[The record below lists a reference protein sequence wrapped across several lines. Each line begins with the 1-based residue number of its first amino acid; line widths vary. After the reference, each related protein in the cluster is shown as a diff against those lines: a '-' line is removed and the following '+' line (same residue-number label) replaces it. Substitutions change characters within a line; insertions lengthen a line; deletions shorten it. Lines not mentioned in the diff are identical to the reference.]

1 MVPASLPVPSRLLR
15 CLDRTRTLLAVLLI
29 VTGGVAHAGDH
40 AWSLRADASPAQIDA
55 ALERLGTELA
65 EAPSLTDAQRSHALL
80 VTGRHA
86 EARHAIERAR
96 RALEETG
103 DSAAAQR
110 WVPMLL
116 LATAG
121 EQDAPAYARAFHSA
135 FAQLDDVAAVQA
147 DAALAVEPAAIRAQL
162 AQALAT
168 QQDAATL
175 SETTALDLLRL
186 QAALRTQTRAAAL
199 APALVAAEEQRR
211 FVIDGDVRIPVSADV
226 VLSAQLARPRAATAP
241 LPAAMLFTIYTD
253 PPKNRQKMLLAA
265 AHGYA
270 GIVVDARGKG
280 QGSGAI
286 APYEHDGADAN
297 AAIDWISHQPWSDGR
312 VAMYGGSYEGFTAW
326 AAARHHHPAL
336 KTIVPYVAAIPGQG
350 LPMENNVFLSA
361 NYGWAFYVANGPMLD
376 NDTYDQNERWSQLP
390 RRWYA
395 SGRPYRQIDQVDGT
409 PNPWLQRWLAHPS
422 YDAYWQA
429 MVPYGDQFD
438 DIRIPV
444 LTITGYYD
452 DGQISALQYFKDH
465 LRHRPDADHA
475 LLIGPYDHRGAQ
487 SAIKPMQLRGYDLD
501 AVAQFDTPALTF
513 QWLDHVLRGAP
524 RPALVPDR
532 VNYQLMGANRWGHA
546 ASLNAAAGA
555 HRRYHLSAAPASADG
570 YHRLQE
576 QPPASGQLRQT
587 VELADRN
594 EMRHGYYPFP
604 IVAAQDEADTA
615 LAFVSEPFT
624 APMDLVG
631 SFSGDLKV
639 RLNKRDFDFTVTLY
653 ELLADGRRMQL
664 SYYMGR
670 ASHVHDPST
679 RQLLQPGRWT
689 HLPFDRTRMVA
700 RRLAEGSRLL
710 VKVDVLKDAMHQV
723 NHGTGRDVSDE
734 SAADAGAP
742 LRVDWHSDSVVT
754 IPLRPASAFPL

>member
-1 MVPASLPVPSRLLR
+1 MLALAVGHAAAADLPWSLP
-15 CLDRTRTLLAVLLI
+15 
-29 VTGGVAHAGDH
+29 
-40 AWSLRADASPAQIDA
+40 ADASPAQVDA
-55 ALERLGTELA
+55 ALLALGKGVLKS
-65 EAPSLTDAQRSHALL
+65 PGLTDAQRGHALL
-80 VTGRHA
+80 AMGQTA
-86 EARHAIERAR
+86 EARQSVQRVRASL
-96 RALEETG
+96 ASDGNT
-103 DSAAAQR
+103 AAMQR
-110 WVPMLL
+110 WLPMLL

-121 EQDAPAYARAFHSA
+121 ERDNAAYARAFHST
-135 FAQLDDVAAVQA
+135 FAALDDVAAVQA
-147 DAALAVEPAAIRAQL
+147 EAALSAEPARVRAQL
-162 AQALAT
+162 EQAIAAQAGTAT
-168 QQDAATL
+168 V
-175 SETTALDLLRL
+175 SEAVALELLRL
-186 QAALRTQTRAAAL
+186 RAVLRAQTLAAAMT
-199 APALVAAEEQRR
+199 PALVAAEEQRR
-211 FVIDGDVRIPVSADV
+211 FVIDDTLRIPAGGDV

-280 QGSGAI
+280 QGTGTI
-286 APYEHDGADAN
+286 APYEHDGEDAN
-297 AAIDWISHQPWSDGR
+297 AAIDWISHQPWNDGR

-376 NDTYDQNERWSQLP
+376 NDTYDQDERWSQLP

-409 PNPWLQRWLAHPS
+409 PNPWLQRWLDHPA
-422 YDAYWQA
+422 YDAYWQS

-438 DIRIPV
+438 DIHIPV

-452 DGQISALQYFKDH
+452 DGQISALQYFKEH

-487 SAIKPMQLRGYDLD
+487 SALKPMELRDY
-501 AVAQFDTPALTF
+501 AVDPAAQFDTPAVTF

-524 RPALVPDR
+524 RPSLVPDR
-532 VNYQLMGANRWGHA
+532 VNYQLMGANTWGHA
-546 ASLNAAAGA
+546 ATLEAAAGD
-555 HRRYHLSAAPASADG
+555 HRRYHLSADQASSDG
-570 YHRLQE
+570 YHRLLE
-576 QPPASGQLRQT
+576 QSPAPGRLRQT
-587 VELADRN
+587 VDLADRD
-594 EMRHGYYPFP
+594 EMRHGYYPYP

-615 LAFVSEPFT
+615 LAFVSEPFI

-653 ELLADGRRMQL
+653 ELMADGRRMQL

-670 ASHVHDPST
+670 ASHVRDPST
-679 RQLLQPGRWT
+679 RQLLRPGQWT

-700 RRLAEGSRLL
+700 RRLAAGSRLL

-742 LRVDWHSDSVVT
+742 LQVDWHSDSVLT
-754 IPLRPASAFPL
+754 IPLQAVAPNG

>member
-1 MVPASLPVPSRLLR
+1 MALRTPLAGLLLALAVGHAAAADLPWSLP
-15 CLDRTRTLLAVLLI
+15 
-29 VTGGVAHAGDH
+29 
-40 AWSLRADASPAQIDA
+40 ADASPAQVDA
-55 ALERLGTELA
+55 ALLALGKGVLKS
-65 EAPSLTDAQRSHALL
+65 PGLTDAQRGHALL
-80 VTGRHA
+80 AMGQTA
-86 EARHAIERAR
+86 EARQSVQRVRASL
-96 RALEETG
+96 ASDGNT
-103 DSAAAQR
+103 AAMQR
-110 WVPMLL
+110 WLPMLL

-121 EQDAPAYARAFHSA
+121 ERDNAAYARAFHST
-135 FAQLDDVAAVQA
+135 FAALDDVAAVQA
-147 DAALAVEPAAIRAQL
+147 EAALSAEPARVRAQL
-162 AQALAT
+162 EQAIAAQAG
-168 QQDAATL
+168 AATV
-175 SETTALDLLRL
+175 SEAVALELLRL
-186 QAALRTQTRAAAL
+186 RAVLRAQTLAAAMT
-199 APALVAAEEQRR
+199 PALVAAEEQRR
-211 FVIDGDVRIPVSADV
+211 FVIDDTLRIPAGGDV
-226 VLSAQLARPRAATAP
+226 VLSAQLARPRAASAP

-280 QGSGAI
+280 QGTGTI
-286 APYEHDGADAN
+286 APYEHDGEDAN
-297 AAIDWISHQPWSDGR
+297 AAIDWISHQPWNDGR

-376 NDTYDQNERWSQLP
+376 NDTYDQDERWSQLP

-409 PNPWLQRWLAHPS
+409 ANPWLQRWLDHPA
-422 YDAYWQA
+422 YDAYWQS
-429 MVPYGDQFD
+429 MVPSGDQFD

-452 DGQISALQYFKDH
+452 DGQISALQYFKEH

-487 SAIKPMQLRGYDLD
+487 SALKPMELRDY
-501 AVAQFDTPALTF
+501 AVDPAAQFDTPAVTF

-524 RPALVPDR
+524 RPPLVPDR
-532 VNYQLMGANRWGHA
+532 VNYQLMGANTWGHA
-546 ASLNAAAGA
+546 ATLEAAAGA
-555 HRRYHLSAAPASADG
+555 HRRYHLSASQASSDG
-570 YHRLQE
+570 YHRLLE
-576 QPPASGQLRQT
+576 QSPAPGQLRQT
-587 VELADRN
+587 VDLADRN

-615 LAFVSEPFT
+615 LAFVSEPFI

-653 ELLADGRRMQL
+653 ELMADGRRMQL

-670 ASHVHDPST
+670 ASHVRDPST
-679 RQLLQPGRWT
+679 RQLLQPGQWT

-700 RRLAEGSRLL
+700 RRLAAGSRLL

-723 NHGTGRDVSDE
+723 NHGIGRDVSDE

-742 LRVDWHSDSVVT
+742 LRVDWHSDSVLT
-754 IPLRPASAFPL
+754 IPLQAVAPTG

>member
-1 MVPASLPVPSRLLR
+1 MALRTTVAGLLLALAVGHAAAAGLPWSLP
-15 CLDRTRTLLAVLLI
+15 
-29 VTGGVAHAGDH
+29 
-40 AWSLRADASPAQIDA
+40 ADASPAHTDA
-55 ALERLGTELA
+55 AVRTLGTQLLA
-65 EAPSLTDAQRSHALL
+65 SASLTDAQRGHALL
-80 VTGRHA
+80 ATGRYA
-86 EARHAIERAR
+86 EARHVIEQVR

-121 EQDAPAYARAFHSA
+121 ETDAPAYARAFHSA
-135 FAQLDDVAAVQA
+135 FAHLDDVAAVQA
-147 DAALAVEPAAIRAQL
+147 DAALAVEPAALRAQL
-162 AQALAT
+162 AQALAA

-175 SETTALDLLRL
+175 PETTALNLVRL
-186 QAALRTQTRAAAL
+186 QAELRAQTLAAAL
-199 APALVAAEEQRR
+199 APPLVAAEEQRR
-211 FVIDGDVRIPVSADV
+211 FVIDDALRIPVGDGV
-226 VLSAQLARPRAATAP
+226 ILSAQLARPRAAP
-241 LPAAMLFTIYTD
+241 VQLPAAMLFTIYTD
-253 PPKNRQKMLLAA
+253 SSKNRLKMLLAA

-270 GIVVDARGKG
+270 GIIVDARGKG
-280 QGSGAI
+280 RGTGTI

-297 AAIDWISHQPWSDGR
+297 AAIDWISHQHWNDGR

-376 NDTYDQNERWSQLP
+376 KHTYAQSRRWSQLGP
-390 RRWYA
+390 RWYA

-429 MVPYGDQFD
+429 MVPYGDQFS

-452 DGQISALQYFKDH
+452 DGQISALQYFKEH
-465 LRHRPDADHA
+465 LRHRPDANHV
-475 LLIGPYDHRGAQ
+475 LLIGPYDHGGAQ
-487 SAIKPMQLRGYDLD
+487 AALKPMQLRGYALD
-501 AVAQFDTPALTF
+501 PAAQFDTPALTF

-524 RPALVPDR
+524 RPALLPDR
-532 VNYQLMGANRWGHA
+532 VNYQLMGADAWGHA
-546 ASLNAAAGA
+546 ATLQAAAGGQ
-555 HRRYHLSAAPASADG
+555 RRYHLSPAPASALG

-576 QPPASGQLRQT
+576 QPPASGHLQQT
-587 VELADRN
+587 VDLADRN
-594 EMRHGYYPFP
+594 ERRHGYYPSP
-604 IVAAQDEADTA
+604 IIAPQDEPDTA
-615 LAFVSEPFT
+615 LSFVSEPFT
-624 APMDLVG
+624 RPMDLVG
-631 SFSGDLKV
+631 SFSGDMKV
-639 RLNKRDFDFTVTLY
+639 RINKRDVDFTVTLY
-653 ELLADGRRMQL
+653 ELMADGRRMQL
-664 SYYMGR
+664 SYFMGR
-670 ASHVHDPST
+670 ASHVRDPTT
-679 RQLLQPGRWT
+679 RQLLHPGQWT

-700 RRLAEGSRLL
+700 RRLAAGSRLL

-734 SAADAGAP
+734 TVADAGEP
-742 LRVDWHSDSVVT
+742 LRVEWHSDSMLS
-754 IPLRPASAFPL
+754 IPLQPVKPDG

>member
-1 MVPASLPVPSRLLR
+1 MALRTPLAGLLLALAVGHAAAADLPWSLP
-15 CLDRTRTLLAVLLI
+15 
-29 VTGGVAHAGDH
+29 
-40 AWSLRADASPAQIDA
+40 ADASPVQTDA
-55 ALERLGTELA
+55 ALRTLGTELLESA
-65 EAPSLTDAQRSHALL
+65 SLTNAQRSHALL
-80 VTGRHA
+80 ALGRA
-86 EARHAIERAR
+86 TEARPLIQQVRAGL
-96 RALEETG
+96 ASAG

-121 EQDAPAYARAFHSA
+121 EQDAAGYARAFHNT
-135 FAQLDDVAAVQA
+135 FADLGDVAAVQA
-147 DAALAVEPAAIRAQL
+147 ETALAVEPATAQAQL
-162 AQALAT
+162 AQAIAT
-168 QQDAATL
+168 QAG
-175 SETTALDLLRL
+175 TTALPQAVALELLRL
-186 QAALRTQTRAAAL
+186 RALLRAQTLAAAL
-199 APALVAAEEQRR
+199 APPLVAAEEQRR
-211 FVIDGDVRIPVSADV
+211 FLIDDALRIPAGDGV
-226 VLSAQLARPRAATAP
+226 VLSAQLARPRAAQAP

-253 PPKNRQKMLLAA
+253 PAKNRLKMLLAA

-280 QGSGAI
+280 QGSGSV
-286 APYEHDGADAN
+286 APYEHDGDDAN
-297 AAIDWISHQPWSDGR
+297 AAIDWTSRQPWSDGR

-350 LPMENNVFLSA
+350 LPMENNVFHSA

-376 NDTYDQNERWSQLP
+376 NDTYNQNERWSQLP

-409 PNPWLQRWLAHPS
+409 PNPWLQRWLDHPA
-422 YDAYWQA
+422 YDAYWQS

-465 LRHRPDADHA
+465 LRHRPDAEHA

-501 AVAQFDTPALTF
+501 AVAQFDTAALTF

-546 ASLNAAAGA
+546 ATLDAAAGVH
-555 HRRYHLSAAPASADG
+555 HRYFLSAAPASVDG

-576 QPPASGQLRQT
+576 QPPAPGQLGQT
-587 VELADRN
+587 VDLADRD
-594 EMRHGYYPFP
+594 EIRHGYYPFP
-604 IVAAQDEADTA
+604 IIEAQDERDTA
-615 LAFVSEPFT
+615 LSFVTDPVT
-624 APMDLVG
+624 GPMDLVG

-639 RLNKRDFDFTVTLY
+639 RINKRDFDFTVTLY
-653 ELLADGRRMQL
+653 ELMADGRRVQL

-670 ASHVHDPST
+670 ASHVRDPTT
-679 RQLLQPGRWT
+679 RQLLPPGQWT

-700 RRLAEGSRLL
+700 RRLAAGSRLL

-734 SAADAGAP
+734 SAADAGQP
-742 LRVDWHSDSVVT
+742 LRVDWHSHSVVS
-754 IPLRPASAFPL
+754 IPLRPATPDG

>member
-1 MVPASLPVPSRLLR
+1 MALRTTLAGLLLALAVGHAAAADLPWSLP
-15 CLDRTRTLLAVLLI
+15 
-29 VTGGVAHAGDH
+29 
-40 AWSLRADASPAQIDA
+40 ADASPAQVDA
-55 ALERLGTELA
+55 ALQALGKGVLES
-65 EAPSLTDAQRSHALL
+65 PGLTDAQRGHALL
-80 VTGRHA
+80 ATGQTA
-86 EARHAIERAR
+86 EARQSIQQARASL
-96 RALEETG
+96 ASDG
-103 DSAAAQR
+103 DTAAVQR

-121 EQDAPAYARAFHSA
+121 ERDNAAYARAFHST
-135 FAQLDDVAAVQA
+135 FAALDDVAAVQA
-147 DAALAVEPAAIRAQL
+147 EAALSAEPARVRAQL
-162 AQALAT
+162 EQAIAAQAG
-168 QQDAATL
+168 AATV
-175 SETTALDLLRL
+175 SAAVALELLRL
-186 QAALRTQTRAAAL
+186 RAVLRAQTLAAAM

-211 FVIDGDVRIPVSADV
+211 FVIDDTLRIPAGGDV

-280 QGSGAI
+280 RGTGTI
-286 APYEHDGADAN
+286 APYEHDGEDAN

-376 NDTYDQNERWSQLP
+376 NDTYDQDERWSQLP
-390 RRWYA
+390 RRWYV

-409 PNPWLQRWLAHPS
+409 ANPWLQRWLDHPA
-422 YDAYWQA
+422 YDAYWQS
-429 MVPYGDQFD
+429 MVPSGDQFD

-452 DGQISALQYFKDH
+452 DGQISALQYFKEH

-487 SAIKPMQLRGYDLD
+487 SALKPMELRDY
-501 AVAQFDTPALTF
+501 AVDPAAQFDTPSVTF

-524 RPALVPDR
+524 RPPLVPDR
-532 VNYQLMGANRWGHA
+532 VNYQLMGANTWGHA
-546 ASLNAAAGA
+546 ATLEAAAGA
-555 HRRYHLSAAPASADG
+555 HRRYHLSADQASSDG
-570 YHRLQE
+570 YHRLLE
-576 QPPASGQLRQT
+576 QPPAPGQLRQT
-587 VELADRN
+587 VDLADRN

-615 LAFVSEPFT
+615 LAFVSEPFI

-653 ELLADGRRMQL
+653 ELMADGRRMQL

-670 ASHVHDPST
+670 ASHVRDPST
-679 RQLLQPGRWT
+679 RQLLQPGQWT

-700 RRLAEGSRLL
+700 RRLAAGSRLL

-734 SAADAGAP
+734 TVADAGAP
-742 LRVDWHSDSVVT
+742 LHVEWHSDSVLT
-754 IPLRPASAFPL
+754 IPLQPVTPGG

>member
-1 MVPASLPVPSRLLR
+1 MALRTPLAGLLLALAVGHAAAADLPWSLP
-15 CLDRTRTLLAVLLI
+15 
-29 VTGGVAHAGDH
+29 
-40 AWSLRADASPAQIDA
+40 ADASPAQVDA
-55 ALERLGTELA
+55 ALQALGKGVLKS
-65 EAPSLTDAQRSHALL
+65 PDLTDVQRGHAL
-80 VTGRHA
+80 VAAGQTA
-86 EARHAIERAR
+86 EARRSIQQARASL
-96 RALEETG
+96 ASEG
-103 DSAAAQR
+103 DTAAVHR

-116 LATAG
+116 LVTAG
-121 EQDAPAYARAFHSA
+121 EQDAAEYARAFHA
-135 FAQLDDVAAVQA
+135 TFAALDDVAAVQA
-147 DAALAVEPAAIRAQL
+147 GAALSVEPAPVRAQL
-162 AQALAT
+162 EQAVAAQAGAT
-168 QQDAATL
+168 TIAEAV
-175 SETTALDLLRL
+175 ALELLRL
-186 QAALRTQTRAAAL
+186 RAVLRAQTLAAAL
-199 APALVAAEEQRR
+199 APPLVVAEEQRR
-211 FVIDGDVRIPVSADV
+211 FAIDDALRIPVGDGV
-226 VLSAQLARPRAATAP
+226 VLSAQLARPRAASVP

-280 QGSGAI
+280 QGSGTI

-297 AAIDWISHQPWSDGR
+297 AAIDWISRQPWSDGR

-361 NYGWAFYVANGPMLD
+361 NYGWAFYVANAPMLD
-376 NDTYDQNERWSQLP
+376 NDTYNQNERWSQLP

-395 SGRPYRQIDQVDGT
+395 SGRPYRQIDQIDGT
-409 PNPWLQRWLAHPS
+409 PNPWLQRWLDHPT
-422 YDAYWQA
+422 YDAYWQS

-452 DGQISALQYFKDH
+452 DGQISALQYFKEH

-487 SAIKPMQLRGYDLD
+487 SALKPMQLRGYDLD

-546 ASLNAAAGA
+546 ATLDAAAGA
-555 HRRYHLSAAPASADG
+555 HRRYHLSAAPASPDG

-576 QPPASGQLRQT
+576 QPPAPGQLGQT
-587 VELADRN
+587 VDMADRN

-615 LAFVSEPFT
+615 LAYVSEPFT
-624 APMDLVG
+624 GPMDLVG

-639 RLNKRDFDFTVTLY
+639 RINKRDFDFTVTLY
-653 ELLADGRRMQL
+653 ELMADGHRMQL

-670 ASHVHDPST
+670 ASHVRDPGT
-679 RQLLQPGRWT
+679 RQLLQPGQWT

-700 RRLAEGSRLL
+700 RRLAAGSRLL

-723 NHGTGRDVSDE
+723 NHGSGRDVSDE
-734 SAADAGAP
+734 SAADAGTP
-742 LRVDWHSDSVVT
+742 LQVDWHSDSVLT
-754 IPLRPASAFPL
+754 IPLRPASDSLQ

>member
-1 MVPASLPVPSRLLR
+1 MALRTSLAGL
-15 CLDRTRTLLAVLLI
+15 LLALVCC
-29 VTGGVAHAGDH
+29 THAG
-40 AWSLRADASPAQIDA
+40 ANELRWALQVDAPQEKVDA
-55 ALERLGTELA
+55 ALQRVGSELLHTPA
-65 EAPSLTDAQRSHALL
+65 LTDAQRSHALL
-80 VTGRHA
+80 ASGRFS
-86 EARHAIERAR
+86 EARASIQQVRA
-96 RALEETG
+96 ALIAAG
-103 DSAAAQR
+103 DPAAAQR
-110 WVPMLL
+110 WTSMLL
-116 LATAG
+116 LATAADD
-121 EQDAPAYARAFHSA
+121 DAAAYARAFHALFSD
-135 FAQLDDVAAVQA
+135 LDDVAAVQA
-147 DAALAVEPAAIRAQL
+147 DATLRVDPTAVREQL
-162 AQALAT
+162 AQMLAA
-168 QQDAATL
+168 QQGSSLPKA
-175 SETTALDLLRL
+175 TALELVRL
-186 QAALRTQTRAAAL
+186 QAVLRAQTAAAAL
-199 APALVAAEEQRR
+199 APSLLADEEQRR
-211 FVIDGDVRIPVSADV
+211 FVIDDGLRIPAGDGV
-226 VLSAQLARPRAATAP
+226 VLSAQLAQPRNASAA

-253 PPKNRQKMLLAA
+253 PPTNRLKMLLAA

-270 GIVVDARGKG
+270 GIIVDARGKG
-280 QGSGAI
+280 QGTGTI
-286 APYEHDGADAN
+286 APYEHDGEDAN
-297 AAIDWISHQPWSDGR
+297 AAIDWVSRQPWNDGR

-376 NDTYDQNERWSQLP
+376 DATYDQNARWQQLGP
-390 RRWYA
+390 RWYA

-409 PNPWLQRWLAHPS
+409 PNPWLQRWLDHPS

-452 DGQISALQYFKDH
+452 DGQISALQYFKEH

-487 SAIKPMQLRGYDLD
+487 SPLKPMQLRGYALD
-501 AVAQFDTPALTF
+501 PVAQFDTPAVTF

-546 ASLNAAAGA
+546 PSLQAAAGGQ
-555 HRRYHLSAAPASADG
+555 RRYHLSTAPASAEG
-570 YHRLQE
+570 YHPLQE
-576 QPPASGQLRQT
+576 QAPTPGQLRQT
-587 VELADRN
+587 VDMADRN

-604 IVAAQDEADTA
+604 IIEGQDTADTA
-615 LAFVSEPFT
+615 LSFVSAPFSG
-624 APMDLVG
+624 PMDLVG

-639 RLNKRDFDFTVTLY
+639 RINKRDLDFTVTLY
-653 ELLADGRRMQL
+653 ELLADGSRMQL

-670 ASHVHDPST
+670 ASHVRDPTT
-679 RQLLQPGRWT
+679 RQLLQPGQWT

-700 RRLAEGSRLL
+700 RRLAPGSRLL

-723 NHGTGRDVSDE
+723 NHGTGGDVSDE

-742 LRVDWHSDSVVT
+742 LQVDWHSDSVLT
-754 IPLRPASAFPL
+754 IPLQAVTTAG

>member
-1 MVPASLPVPSRLLR
+1 MALRTTFAGLLLALAVGHAAAADLPWSLP
-15 CLDRTRTLLAVLLI
+15 
-29 VTGGVAHAGDH
+29 
-40 AWSLRADASPAQIDA
+40 ADASPAQVDA
-55 ALERLGTELA
+55 ALLALGKGVLKS
-65 EAPSLTDAQRSHALL
+65 PGLTDAQRGHALL
-80 VTGRHA
+80 AMGQTA
-86 EARHAIERAR
+86 EARQSVQRVRASL
-96 RALEETG
+96 ASDGNT
-103 DSAAAQR
+103 AAMQR
-110 WVPMLL
+110 WLPMLL

-121 EQDAPAYARAFHSA
+121 ERDNAAYARAFHST
-135 FAQLDDVAAVQA
+135 FAALDDVAAVQA
-147 DAALAVEPAAIRAQL
+147 EAALSAEPARVRAQL
-162 AQALAT
+162 EQAIAAQAGTAT
-168 QQDAATL
+168 V
-175 SETTALDLLRL
+175 SEAVALELLRL
-186 QAALRTQTRAAAL
+186 RAVLRAQTLAAAMT
-199 APALVAAEEQRR
+199 PALVAAEEQRR
-211 FVIDGDVRIPVSADV
+211 FVIDDTLRIPAGGDV

-280 QGSGAI
+280 QGTGTI
-286 APYEHDGADAN
+286 APYEHDGEDAN
-297 AAIDWISHQPWSDGR
+297 AAIDWISHQPWNDGR

-376 NDTYDQNERWSQLP
+376 NDTYNQNERWSQLP

-409 PNPWLQRWLAHPS
+409 PNPWLQRWLDHPA
-422 YDAYWQA
+422 YDAYWQS

-438 DIRIPV
+438 DIHIPV

-452 DGQISALQYFKDH
+452 DGQISALQYFKEH

-487 SAIKPMQLRGYDLD
+487 SALKPMELRDY
-501 AVAQFDTPALTF
+501 AVDPAAQFDTPAVTF

-524 RPALVPDR
+524 RPSLVPDR
-532 VNYQLMGANRWGHA
+532 VNYQLMGANTWGHA
-546 ASLNAAAGA
+546 ATLEAAAGD
-555 HRRYHLSAAPASADG
+555 HRRYHLSADQASSDG
-570 YHRLQE
+570 YHRLLE
-576 QPPASGQLRQT
+576 QSPAPGRLRQT
-587 VELADRN
+587 VDLADRD
-594 EMRHGYYPFP
+594 EMRHGYYPYP

-615 LAFVSEPFT
+615 LAFVSEPFI

-653 ELLADGRRMQL
+653 ELMADGRRMQL

-670 ASHVHDPST
+670 ASHVRDPST
-679 RQLLQPGRWT
+679 RQLLRPGQWT

-700 RRLAEGSRLL
+700 RRLAAGSRLL

-742 LRVDWHSDSVVT
+742 LQVDWHSDSVLT
-754 IPLRPASAFPL
+754 IPLQAVAPNG

>member
-1 MVPASLPVPSRLLR
+1 MALRNTLVGLLLALSCAHAMADDLPWSLPV
-15 CLDRTRTLLAVLLI
+15 
-29 VTGGVAHAGDH
+29 
-40 AWSLRADASPAQIDA
+40 DASPAQTDA
-55 ALERLGTELA
+55 ALLALGTELLKSA
-65 EAPSLTDAQRSHALL
+65 SLTDAQRSHALL
-80 VTGRHA
+80 VTGRNA
-86 EARHAIERAR
+86 EARKAIEQAR
-96 RALEETG
+96 RALEDGG
-103 DSAAAQR
+103 DSAASQR

-121 EQDAPAYARAFHSA
+121 EQDAQAYARAFHSA
-135 FAQLDDVAAVQA
+135 FARLDDVAAVQA
-147 DAALAVEPAAIRAQL
+147 DAALAIEPAPARAQL
-162 AQALAT
+162 AQALAAG
-168 QQDAATL
+168 QDATAL
-175 SETTALDLLRL
+175 SETTALNLIRL
-186 QAALRTQTRAAAL
+186 QAVLRAQTLAAVR
-199 APALVAAEEQRR
+199 APALVTAEEQRR
-211 FVIDGDVRIPVSADV
+211 FVIDDTLRIPAGGDV

-280 QGSGAI
+280 RGTGTI
-286 APYEHDGADAN
+286 APYEHDGEDAN

-361 NYGWAFYVANGPMLD
+361 NYGWTFYVANGPMLD
-376 NDTYDQNERWSQLP
+376 NATYDQDERWSQLP
-390 RRWYA
+390 QRWYA

-409 PNPWLQRWLAHPS
+409 PNPWLQRWLDHPA
-422 YDAYWQA
+422 YDAYWQS

-487 SAIKPMQLRGYDLD
+487 SALKPMQLRDYTVDP
-501 AVAQFDTPALTF
+501 AAQFDTPAVTF
-513 QWLDHVLRGAP
+513 QWLDYVLRGAP

-532 VNYQLMGANRWGHA
+532 VNYQLMGSNRWGHA
-546 ASLNAAAGA
+546 ATLDAAAGA
-555 HRRYHLSAAPASADG
+555 HRRYHLSAAPASPDG

-576 QPPASGQLRQT
+576 QPPALGQLGQT
-587 VELADRN
+587 VDLADRN

-604 IVAAQDEADTA
+604 IISAQDERDTA
-615 LAFVSEPFT
+615 LSFVSDPFT
-624 APMDLVG
+624 GPMDLVG

-653 ELLADGRRMQL
+653 ELMADGRRMQL

-670 ASHVHDPST
+670 ASHVRDPST
-679 RQLLQPGRWT
+679 RQLLQPGQWT

-700 RRLAEGSRLL
+700 RRLAAGSRLL

-742 LRVDWHSDSVVT
+742 LQVDWHSDSVLT
-754 IPLRPASAFPL
+754 IPLRPASDTPQ

>member
-1 MVPASLPVPSRLLR
+1 MALRPPLLVLLLAMGCARALASDLPWSLP
-15 CLDRTRTLLAVLLI
+15 
-29 VTGGVAHAGDH
+29 
-40 AWSLRADASPAQIDA
+40 ADASPAQTDA
-55 ALERLGTELA
+55 ALRALGSELLKSA
-65 EAPSLTDAQRSHALL
+65 SLTDAQRSHALL
-80 VTGRHA
+80 VAGRHA
-86 EARHAIERAR
+86 EARHAIEQAR
-96 RALEETG
+96 RALEDGG

-121 EQDAPAYARAFHSA
+121 GQDAPAYAKAFHSA
-135 FAQLDDVAAVQA
+135 FARLDDVAAMQA
-147 DAALAVEPAAIRAQL
+147 DAALAIAPAPVRAQL
-162 AQALAT
+162 TQALAA
-168 QQDAATL
+168 QQGAATL
-175 SETTALDLLRL
+175 SDATALDLIRL
-186 QAALRTQTRAAAL
+186 QAVLQAQTRAAAL
-199 APALVAAEEQRR
+199 APALVATEEQRR
-211 FVIDGDVRIPVSADV
+211 FVIDDALRIPAGGGV
-226 VLSAQLARPRAATAP
+226 VLSAQLARLRAATAP

-280 QGSGAI
+280 QGSGTI
-286 APYEHDGADAN
+286 APYEHDGEDAN
-297 AAIDWISHQPWSDGR
+297 AAIDWISRQPWSDGR

-395 SGRPYRQIDQVDGT
+395 SGHPYRQIDQVDGT

-429 MVPYGDQFD
+429 MVPYGDQFN

-452 DGQISALQYFKDH
+452 DGQISALQYFKEH

-487 SAIKPMQLRGYDLD
+487 SALKPMELRDY
-501 AVAQFDTPALTF
+501 AVDPAAQFDTPAVTF

-546 ASLNAAAGA
+546 PSLEAAAGA

-576 QPPASGQLRQT
+576 QPPAPGQLGQT
-587 VELADRN
+587 VDLADRD

-604 IVAAQDEADTA
+604 IIAAQDERDTA
-615 LAFVSEPFT
+615 LSFATDPF
-624 APMDLVG
+624 AGPMDLVG
-631 SFSGDLKV
+631 GFSGDLKV
-639 RLNKRDFDFTVTLY
+639 RINKRDFDFTVTLY
-653 ELLADGRRMQL
+653 ELMADGRRMQL

-670 ASHVHDPST
+670 ASHVRDPTT
-679 RQLLQPGRWT
+679 RQLLQPGQWT

-700 RRLAEGSRLL
+700 RRVAAGSRLL

-734 SAADAGAP
+734 SAADAGTP
-742 LRVDWHSDSVVT
+742 LQVDWHSDGVLT
-754 IPLRPASAFPL
+754 IPLRAVTPTG

>member
-1 MVPASLPVPSRLLR
+1 MSRSSVPKEASVALRTTLAGLLLALAVGHAAAADLPWSLP
-15 CLDRTRTLLAVLLI
+15 
-29 VTGGVAHAGDH
+29 
-40 AWSLRADASPAQIDA
+40 ADASPAQVDA
-55 ALERLGTELA
+55 ALQGLGNTLLDSA
-65 EAPSLTDAQRSHALL
+65 QLTDAQRSHTLL
-80 VTGRHA
+80 AMGRTTA
-86 EARHAIERAR
+86 ARQSIQQLRASL
-96 RALEETG
+96 ASDG
-103 DSAAAQR
+103 DTAAAQR

-121 EQDAPAYARAFHSA
+121 EQDTAAYARAFQSA
-135 FAQLDDVAAVQA
+135 FAPLDDVAAVQA
-147 DAALAVEPAAIRAQL
+147 DAALSVDPATVRAQL
-162 AQALAT
+162 EQAIAAQAGAATLPDTVALELLRLRAVLRAQALA
-168 QQDAATL
+168 
-175 SETTALDLLRL
+175 
-186 QAALRTQTRAAAL
+186 ALR
-199 APALVAAEEQRR
+199 APPLIAAEEQRR
-211 FVIDGDVRIPVSADV
+211 FIIDDSLRIPVGQDV
-226 VLSAQLARPRAATAP
+226 VLSAQLARPRAASAP

-280 QGSGAI
+280 HGTGTI
-286 APYEHDGADAN
+286 APYEHDGVDAN
-297 AAIDWISHQPWSDGR
+297 AAIDWISRQPWNDGR

-326 AAARHHHPAL
+326 AAARYHHPAL

-376 NDTYDQNERWSQLP
+376 NETYGQNRRWSQLGP
-390 RRWYA
+390 RWYA

-422 YDAYWQA
+422 YDTYWQA
-429 MVPYGDQFD
+429 MVPYGDQFN

-452 DGQISALQYFKDH
+452 DGQISALQYFKEH
-465 LRHRPDADHA
+465 LRHLPGADHA
-475 LLIGPYDHRGAQ
+475 LLIGPYDHRGAR
-487 SAIKPMQLRGYDLD
+487 AALKPMQLRDYALD
-501 AVAQFDTPALTF
+501 PAAQFDTPAITF

-532 VNYQLMGANRWGHA
+532 VNYQVMGADRWGHA
-546 ASLNAAAGA
+546 ATLEAAAGD
-555 HRRYHLSAAPASADG
+555 HRRYHLSAARASAEG
-570 YHRLQE
+570 YHPLQE
-576 QPPASGQLRQT
+576 QPPLPGQLRQT
-587 VELADRN
+587 VDMADRN

-604 IVAAQDEADTA
+604 IIAAQDEADSA
-615 LAFVSEPFT
+615 LAFVSAPFT

-639 RLNKRDFDFTVTLY
+639 RINKRDFDFTVTLY

-670 ASHVHDPST
+670 ASYVLDPAT
-679 RQLLQPGRWT
+679 RQLLPPRRWT
-689 HLPFDRTRMVA
+689 QLPFDRTRMVS
-700 RRLAEGSRLL
+700 RRIAAGSRLL

-723 NHGTGRDVSDE
+723 NHGTGREVSDE
-734 SAADAGAP
+734 SIADAGEP
-742 LRVDWHSDSVVT
+742 LQVDWHSDSVLT
-754 IPLRPASAFPL
+754 IPLRPADAAP

>member
-1 MVPASLPVPSRLLR
+1 MPLR
-15 CLDRTRTLLAVLLI
+15 TPLVGLLLAL
-29 VTGGVAHAGDH
+29 GCAHAV
-40 AWSLRADASPAQIDA
+40 ANELPWSPPADASPAKTDA
-55 ALERLGTELA
+55 ALQALGTELLKSA
-65 EAPSLTDAQRSHALL
+65 SLTDAQRSHALL
-80 VTGRHA
+80 VSGRHA
-86 EARHAIERAR
+86 EARHAIEQAR
-96 RALEETG
+96 RALEDGG

-135 FAQLDDVAAVQA
+135 FARLDDVAAVQA
-147 DAALAVEPAAIRAQL
+147 DAALAIEPAPVRAQL

-168 QQDAATL
+168 QQNAATL
-175 SETTALDLLRL
+175 SETAALNLIRL
-186 QAALRTQTRAAAL
+186 QAVLRAQTLAAAL

-211 FVIDGDVRIPVSADV
+211 FVIDDNVRIPVSADV
-226 VLSAQLARPRAATAP
+226 VLSAQLARPRPATTS

-280 QGSGAI
+280 QGTGSI
-286 APYEHDGADAN
+286 APYQHDGEDAN
-297 AAIDWISHQPWSDGR
+297 AAIDWISRQAWNDGR

-409 PNPWLQRWLAHPS
+409 PNPWLQRWLDHPA
-422 YDAYWQA
+422 YDAYWQS
-429 MVPYGDQFD
+429 MIPYGDQFD

-487 SAIKPMQLRGYDLD
+487 SALKPMQLRDY
-501 AVAQFDTPALTF
+501 AVDPAAQFDTPAVTF

-546 ASLNAAAGA
+546 ATLDAAAGA

-576 QPPASGQLRQT
+576 QPPAPGQLRQT
-587 VELADRN
+587 VDMADRD

-604 IVAAQDEADTA
+604 IVAAQDERDTA
-615 LAFVSEPFT
+615 LSFVSDPFT
-624 APMDLVG
+624 GPMDLVG
-631 SFSGDLKV
+631 SFSGDLKA
-639 RLNKRDFDFTVTLY
+639 RINKRDFDFTVTLY

-664 SYYMGR
+664 SYYVGR
-670 ASHVHDPST
+670 ASHVRDPGT
-679 RQLLQPGRWT
+679 RQLLQPGQWT
-689 HLPFDRTRMVA
+689 QLPFDRTRMVA
-700 RRLAEGSRLL
+700 RRLAAGSRLL
-710 VKVDVLKDAMHQV
+710 VKADVLKDPMHQV

-734 SAADAGAP
+734 STADAGAP
-742 LRVDWHSDSVVT
+742 LHVEWHSDSVVT
-754 IPLRPASAFPL
+754 IPLRPAHDTPL

>member
-1 MVPASLPVPSRLLR
+1 MALRTTFAGLLLALAVGHAAAADLPWSLP
-15 CLDRTRTLLAVLLI
+15 
-29 VTGGVAHAGDH
+29 
-40 AWSLRADASPAQIDA
+40 ADASPAQVDA
-55 ALERLGTELA
+55 ALLALGKGVLKS
-65 EAPSLTDAQRSHALL
+65 PGLTDAQRGHALL
-80 VTGRHA
+80 AMGQTA
-86 EARHAIERAR
+86 EARQSVQRVRASL
-96 RALEETG
+96 ASDGNT
-103 DSAAAQR
+103 AAMQR
-110 WVPMLL
+110 WLPMLL

-121 EQDAPAYARAFHSA
+121 ERDKAAYARAFHGT
-135 FAQLDDVAAVQA
+135 FAALDDVAAVQA
-147 DAALAVEPAAIRAQL
+147 EAALSAAPARVRAQL
-162 AQALAT
+162 EQAIAAQAGTAT
-168 QQDAATL
+168 V
-175 SETTALDLLRL
+175 SEAVALELLRL
-186 QAALRTQTRAAAL
+186 RAVLRAQTLAAAMT
-199 APALVAAEEQRR
+199 PALVAAEEQRR
-211 FVIDGDVRIPVSADV
+211 FVIDDTLRIPAGGDV

-280 QGSGAI
+280 QGTGTI
-286 APYEHDGADAN
+286 APYEHDGEDAN
-297 AAIDWISHQPWSDGR
+297 AAIDWISHQPWNDGR

-376 NDTYDQNERWSQLP
+376 NDTYDQDERWSQLP

-409 PNPWLQRWLAHPS
+409 PNPWLQRWLDHPA
-422 YDAYWQA
+422 YDAYWQS

-438 DIRIPV
+438 DIHIPV

-452 DGQISALQYFKDH
+452 DGQISALQYFKEH

-487 SAIKPMQLRGYDLD
+487 SALKPMELRDY
-501 AVAQFDTPALTF
+501 AVDPAAQFDTPAVTF

-524 RPALVPDR
+524 RPSLVPDR
-532 VNYQLMGANRWGHA
+532 VNYQLMGANTWGHA
-546 ASLNAAAGA
+546 ATLEAAAGA
-555 HRRYHLSAAPASADG
+555 HRRYHLSADQASSDG
-570 YHRLQE
+570 YHRLLE
-576 QPPASGQLRQT
+576 QSPAPGQLRQT
-587 VELADRN
+587 VDLADRN

-615 LAFVSEPFT
+615 LAFVSEPFI

-631 SFSGDLKV
+631 SFSGDLKL

-653 ELLADGRRMQL
+653 ELMADGRRMQL

-670 ASHVHDPST
+670 ASHVRDPST
-679 RQLLQPGRWT
+679 RQLLQPGQWT

-700 RRLAEGSRLL
+700 RRLAAGSRLL

-742 LRVDWHSDSVVT
+742 LQVDWHSDSVLT
-754 IPLRPASAFPL
+754 IPLQAVAPTG

>member
-1 MVPASLPVPSRLLR
+1 MMTARPSSKEASVALRTPLAGLLLALAVGHATAADLPWSLP
-15 CLDRTRTLLAVLLI
+15 
-29 VTGGVAHAGDH
+29 
-40 AWSLRADASPAQIDA
+40 ADVSPAQVDA
-55 ALERLGTELA
+55 ALQALGKRVLKS
-65 EAPSLTDAQRSHALL
+65 PSLTDAQRGHALL
-80 VTGRHA
+80 AMGQTA
-86 EARHAIERAR
+86 EARQSIQQARASL
-96 RALEETG
+96 ASDG
-103 DSAAAQR
+103 DTAAVQR

-116 LATAG
+116 FATAG
-121 EQDAPAYARAFHSA
+121 ERDNAAYARAFHST
-135 FAQLDDVAAVQA
+135 FAALDDVAAVQA
-147 DAALAVEPAAIRAQL
+147 DAALSAEPARARAQL
-162 AQALAT
+162 EQAIAAQAG
-168 QQDAATL
+168 AATV
-175 SETTALDLLRL
+175 SEAVALELLRL
-186 QAALRTQTRAAAL
+186 RAVLRAQTLAAAM

-211 FVIDGDVRIPVSADV
+211 FVIDDTLRIPAGGDV

-280 QGSGAI
+280 QGTGTI
-286 APYEHDGADAN
+286 APYEHDGEDAN
-297 AAIDWISHQPWSDGR
+297 AAIDWISHQPWNDGR

-376 NDTYDQNERWSQLP
+376 NDTYDQDERWSQLP

-409 PNPWLQRWLAHPS
+409 ANPWLQRWLAHPA
-422 YDAYWQA
+422 YDAYWQS

-452 DGQISALQYFKDH
+452 DGQISALQYFKEH

-487 SAIKPMQLRGYDLD
+487 SALKPMQLRGYELD
-501 AVAQFDTPALTF
+501 PVAQFDTPALTF

-524 RPALVPDR
+524 RPALVPNR

-546 ASLNAAAGA
+546 ATLEAAAGD
-555 HRRYHLSAAPASADG
+555 HRRYHLSADQASSDG

-576 QPPASGQLRQT
+576 QPPVPGQLRQT
-587 VELADRN
+587 VDMADRN

-604 IVAAQDEADTA
+604 ITAARDEVDTA
-615 LAFVSEPFT
+615 LSFVSDPFT
-624 APMDLVG
+624 RPMDMIG
-631 SFSGDLKV
+631 SFSGNLKV
-639 RLNKRDFDFTVTLY
+639 RINKRDFDFTVTLY

-670 ASHVHDPST
+670 ASHVRNPST
-679 RQLLQPGRWT
+679 RQLLQPRQWT

-700 RRLAEGSRLL
+700 RRLAAGSRLL

-742 LRVDWHSDSVVT
+742 LQVDWHSDSVLT
-754 IPLRPASAFPL
+754 IPLQAVAPTG

>member
-1 MVPASLPVPSRLLR
+1 MARRTTLAGLLLALAVGHAAAADLPWSLP
-15 CLDRTRTLLAVLLI
+15 
-29 VTGGVAHAGDH
+29 
-40 AWSLRADASPAQIDA
+40 ADASPAKVEA
-55 ALERLGTELA
+55 ALQALGKGVLKS
-65 EAPSLTDAQRSHALL
+65 PGLTDAQRGHALL
-80 VTGRHA
+80 AIGRTA
-86 EARHAIERAR
+86 EARQSIQQVRAS
-96 RALEETG
+96 LESDG
-103 DSAAAQR
+103 DTAAAQR

-116 LATAG
+116 LATTGGRDNA
-121 EQDAPAYARAFHSA
+121 AYARAFHST
-135 FAQLDDVAAVQA
+135 FAALDDVAAVQA
-147 DAALAVEPAAIRAQL
+147 DAALSVEPARVRAQL
-162 AQALAT
+162 EQAIAS
-168 QQDAATL
+168 QAGAATV
-175 SETTALDLLRL
+175 SAAVALELLRL
-186 QAALRTQTRAAAL
+186 RAVLRAQTLAAAM

-211 FVIDGDVRIPVSADV
+211 FVIDDTLRIPAGGDV

-280 QGSGAI
+280 QGTGTI
-286 APYEHDGADAN
+286 APYEHDGEDAN
-297 AAIDWISHQPWSDGR
+297 AAIDWISHQPWNDGR

-376 NDTYDQNERWSQLP
+376 NDTYGQNERWSQLP

-409 PNPWLQRWLAHPS
+409 PNPWLQRWMAHPA

-429 MVPYGDQFD
+429 MVPFGDQFS

-452 DGQISALQYFKDH
+452 DGQISALQYFKEH

-487 SAIKPMQLRGYDLD
+487 SALKPMALRDY
-501 AVAQFDTPALTF
+501 AVDPAAQFDTPAVTF

-524 RPALVPDR
+524 RPPLVPDR

-546 ASLNAAAGA
+546 ASLDAAAGA
-555 HRRYHLSAAPASADG
+555 HRRYRLSAAPASADG

-576 QPPASGQLRQT
+576 QPPALGQLRQT
-587 VELADRN
+587 VDLADRN

-615 LAFVSEPFT
+615 LAFVSEPFI

-631 SFSGDLKV
+631 SFSGDLRV
-639 RLNKRDFDFTVTLY
+639 RINKRDFDFTVTLY
-653 ELLADGRRMQL
+653 ELMADGRRMQL

-670 ASHVHDPST
+670 ASHVRNPST
-679 RQLLQPGRWT
+679 RQLLQPGQWT

-700 RRLAEGSRLL
+700 RRLAAGSRLL

-742 LRVDWHSDSVVT
+742 LQVDWHSDSVLT
-754 IPLRPASAFPL
+754 IPLQAVAPTG

>member
-1 MVPASLPVPSRLLR
+1 MALRTTLAGLLLALAVGHAAAADLPWSLP
-15 CLDRTRTLLAVLLI
+15 
-29 VTGGVAHAGDH
+29 
-40 AWSLRADASPAQIDA
+40 ADASPAQVDA
-55 ALERLGTELA
+55 ALLALGKGVLKS
-65 EAPSLTDAQRSHALL
+65 PGLTDAQRGHALL
-80 VTGRHA
+80 AMGQTA
-86 EARHAIERAR
+86 EARQSVQRVRASL
-96 RALEETG
+96 ASDGNT
-103 DSAAAQR
+103 AAMQR
-110 WVPMLL
+110 WLPMLL
-116 LATAG
+116 LATAD
-121 EQDAPAYARAFHSA
+121 ERDNAAYARAFHSTIA
-135 FAQLDDVAAVQA
+135 ALDDVAAVQA
-147 DAALAVEPAAIRAQL
+147 EAALSAEPARVRAQL
-162 AQALAT
+162 EQAIAAQAG
-168 QQDAATL
+168 AATV
-175 SETTALDLLRL
+175 SEAVALELLRL
-186 QAALRTQTRAAAL
+186 RAVLRAQTLAAAM

-211 FVIDGDVRIPVSADV
+211 FVIDDTLRIPAGGDV

-280 QGSGAI
+280 RGTGTI
-286 APYEHDGADAN
+286 APYEHDGEDAN
-297 AAIDWISHQPWSDGR
+297 AAIDWISHQPWNDGR

-376 NDTYDQNERWSQLP
+376 NDTYDQDERWSQLP

-409 PNPWLQRWLAHPS
+409 PNPWLQRWLDHPA
-422 YDAYWQA
+422 YDAYWQS

-452 DGQISALQYFKDH
+452 DGQISALQYFKEH

-487 SAIKPMQLRGYDLD
+487 SALKPMELRDY
-501 AVAQFDTPALTF
+501 AVDPAAQFDTPAVTF

-532 VNYQLMGANRWGHA
+532 VNYQLMGANTWGRA
-546 ASLNAAAGA
+546 ATLEAAAGN
-555 HRRYHLSAAPASADG
+555 HRRYHLSADQASSDG
-570 YHRLQE
+570 YHRLLE
-576 QPPASGQLRQT
+576 QSPAPGHLRQT
-587 VELADRN
+587 VDLADRN

-615 LAFVSEPFT
+615 LAFVSEPFI

-639 RLNKRDFDFTVTLY
+639 RINKRDFDFTVTLY
-653 ELLADGRRMQL
+653 ELMADGHRMQL

-670 ASHVHDPST
+670 ASHVRDPST
-679 RQLLQPGRWT
+679 RQLLPPGQWT

-700 RRLAEGSRLL
+700 RRLAAGSRLL

-742 LRVDWHSDSVVT
+742 LQVDWHSDSVLT
-754 IPLRPASAFPL
+754 IPLQAVTPTG

>member
-1 MVPASLPVPSRLLR
+1 MHRSPSPKEASVALRTLFAGLLLALAVGQAAAADLPWSLP
-15 CLDRTRTLLAVLLI
+15 
-29 VTGGVAHAGDH
+29 
-40 AWSLRADASPAQIDA
+40 ADASPAQVDTALLALGKDA
-55 ALERLGTELA
+55 LKSA
-65 EAPSLTDAQRSHALL
+65 SLTDAQRSHALL
-80 VTGRHA
+80 ALGRTS
-86 EARHAIERAR
+86 EARPSIQRIRTGLASA
-96 RALEETG
+96 G

-121 EQDAPAYARAFHSA
+121 EQDAAAYTQAFRST
-135 FAQLDDVAAVQA
+135 FATLNDVAAVQA
-147 DAALAVEPAAIRAQL
+147 ETALAVEPGTARAQL
-162 AQALAT
+162 EQAIAAQAG
-168 QQDAATL
+168 AATL
-175 SETTALDLLRL
+175 PEAIALELLRL
-186 QAALRTQTRAAAL
+186 RAVLRAQTLAAAL
-199 APALVAAEEQRR
+199 SPPLVAAEEQRR
-211 FVIDGDVRIPVSADV
+211 FIIDDALRIPADDGV
-226 VLSAQLARPRAATAP
+226 VLSAQLARPRAAAMP

-253 PPKNRQKMLLAA
+253 PPKNRLKMLLAA

-280 QGSGAI
+280 QGTGTI
-286 APYEHDGADAN
+286 APYEHDGEDAN
-297 AAIDWISHQPWSDGR
+297 AAIDWISRQRWNDGR

-376 NDTYDQNERWSQLP
+376 DDTYGQNRRWSQLGP
-390 RRWYA
+390 RWYA

-429 MVPYGDQFD
+429 MVPYGPQFN

-452 DGQISALQYFKDH
+452 DGQISALQYFKEH

-487 SAIKPMQLRGYDLD
+487 SALKPMQLRGYALD
-501 AVAQFDTPALTF
+501 PAAQFDTTAVTF

-524 RPALVPDR
+524 RPVLVPDR
-532 VNYQLMGANRWGHA
+532 VNYQLMGADRWGHA
-546 ASLNAAAGA
+546 ATLEAAAGG
-555 HRRYHLSAAPASADG
+555 HRRYYLSAARASAEG
-570 YHRLQE
+570 YHPLQE
-576 QPPASGQLRQT
+576 RRPAQGRLRQT
-587 VELADRN
+587 VDMADRN

-604 IVAAQDEADTA
+604 IIAPQDEADTA
-615 LAFVSEPFT
+615 LSFATDPFT

-631 SFSGDLKV
+631 SFSGDLKA
-639 RLNKRDFDFTVTLY
+639 RINTRDFDFTVTLY
-653 ELLADGRRMQL
+653 ELMADGRRMQL

-670 ASHVHDPST
+670 ASHVRNPTT
-679 RQLLQPGRWT
+679 RQLLHPGQWT
-689 HLPFDRTRMVA
+689 RLPFDRTRMVA
-700 RRLAEGSRLL
+700 RRLAAGSRLL

-723 NHGTGRDVSDE
+723 NHGSGRDVSDE
-734 SAADAGAP
+734 SVADAGRS
-742 LRVDWHSDSVVT
+742 LRVDWHSDSVMT
-754 IPLRPASAFPL
+754 IPLQPATPDG